1 MVNYRSKYVPTQFS
15 RSKLILI
22 PVASTFL
29 YLVGS
34 ALMDKMNFYGMVPHS
49 LATGLLLTYAYQ
61 INLSLSIPGWFMK
74 YILVG
79 SILLFA
85 GNTLLIIFYT
95 KMIFDL
101 T

>member
-1 MVNYRSKYVPTQFS
+1 
-15 RSKLILI
+15 
-22 PVASTFL
+22 
-29 YLVGS
+29 
-34 ALMDKMNFYGMVPHS
+34 MDKMNFYGLVPHS

-85 GNTLLIIFYT
+85 GDTLLIIFYT

-101 T
+101 THK